1 MSHLRDYTK
10 INWDNEFSWDAPLEG
25 IEGSITGEGAIDS
38 GDEIVLC
45 IRCTVDEVERYANA
59 PERWRAG
66 ISALTPVSLET
77 LSEKSQV
84 QLIEQLTTRLSAPLR
99 QTELYS
105 FFERLFTADGVTQVA
120 SRAKFDALV
129 AQEWGRGQRDKS
141 VLSVVLFRVN
151 GLQLDDINAEPD
163 PALRQIAEV
172 IQSTSKRAT
181 DVVARYRAD
190 TFALLLPNTPQ
201 AAADRLSD
209 EIQSKILKVLATA
222 GASSSQTL
230 TLDQGIA
237 GMVPTQALSAQAL
250 LEAAEQSLVS

>member
-10 INWDNEFSWDAPLEG
+10 INWDNEFSLDAPLDG
-25 IEGSITGEGAIDS
+25 IEGSITGEGAIES

-45 IRCTVDEVERYANA
+45 IRCKVDEVERYANA

-66 ISALTPVSLET
+66 ISELTPVSIET

-129 AQEWGRGQRDKS
+129 EQEWGRGQRDKT
-141 VLSVVLFRVN
+141 VLSVVLFRIN
-151 GLQLDDINAEPD
+151 GLQLDDMNVDPD
-163 PALRQIAEV
+163 PFLRKIAAV

-181 DVVARYRAD
+181 DVVARYHAD

-201 AAADRLSD
+201 AAAARLAD
-209 EIQSKILKVLATA
+209 EIQAKILAVLATT
-222 GASSSQTL
+222 GSSSSPTFTL
-230 TLDQGIA
+230 NLGIA